1 MMEKKVIQ
9 KTSEAALMSLAH
21 EILRKRNR
29 ISDEEIHQKAQE
41 IIALLAPKETNI
53 SPPVNEIK
61 PAPTALEQALQEP
74 VVEAEFKTVED
85 VFVDSLFE
93 GNNTDYQ
100 RIMSMLNSKENAEEA
115 QLFIKKQVQP
125 DYDWSEKEKEV
136 RAFIDYINS
145 LYKA

>member
-41 IIALLAPKETNI
+41 IIALLAPKETDI

>member
-1 MMEKKVIQ
+1 MMGKKVIQ

-41 IIALLAPKETNI
+41 IIALLAPKETDI

>member
-41 IIALLAPKETNI
+41 SIALLAPKETNI